1 MRTLF
6 GPRLGA
12 GFTRLWAASAVSNL
26 GDGVTMV
33 AGPLLLA
40 SVTADPALVAGGVFA
55 QQLPWLLFALISGA
69 WADRFD
75 RLRLIVTVDLVRALA
90 MGGLALAVATGQATV
105 PLIYLA
111 LFVLGLGETVADT
124 AAGALLP
131 SVVGPEHLER
141 ANARFGATFTVAN
154 QFAAKPLGAWLFGI
168 AAAVPFGL
176 DALTFVAA
184 AVLVASL
191 RPAVGPATPDPA
203 GPAASLRAD
212 IAEGLRWL
220 RGHRLLRSL
229 AVAMGLGNVAF
240 GAAFAVFVLYAR
252 DRLGLTELG
261 YGVLLT
267 TFAVGG
273 LTGAGVAT
281 RLARRF
287 GSAAVLRAGLL
298 VESLTHLV
306 LAVTRSPWLAGA
318 VLVVFGVHTM
328 VWGVITSA
336 LRQRLVPGR
345 LLGRVGSVCS
355 LLELGGAAVGSLIGG
370 LLART
375 WTVTTPFWLA
385 AAATAAIAVAAW
397 RPLALA
403 APGSRT

>member
-6 GPRLGA
+6 GPRLGV
-12 GFTRLWAASAVSNL
+12 GFHRLWAASAVSNL

-40 SVTADPALVAGGVFA
+40 SVTGDPALIAGGVFV
-55 QQLPWLLFALISGA
+55 QQLPWLLFALVSGV

-75 RLRLIVTVDLVRALA
+75 RCRLIVAVDLVRAAA
-90 MGGLALAVATGQATV
+90 MGGLAVAVATDQAAV

-111 LFVLGLGETVADT
+111 LFILGLGEAVADT

-131 SVVGPEHLER
+131 SVVAPEHLER

-154 QFAAKPLGAWLFGI
+154 QFAAKPLGAWLFGL
-168 AAAVPFGL
+168 AAAVPFGF
-176 DALTFVAA
+176 DALTFVVA
-184 AVLVASL
+184 AVLIASL
-191 RPAVGPATPDPA
+191 RPHGLPVGDPRPAR
-203 GPAASLRAD
+203 SLRAD

-220 RGHRLLRSL
+220 WGHRLLRSL
-229 AVAMGLGNVAF
+229 ALAMGLGNIAF
-240 GAAFAVFVLYAR
+240 CAAFAVFVLYAR
-252 DRLGLTELG
+252 DRLGLSAFG

-273 LTGAGVAT
+273 LTGATVAA

-287 GSAAVLRAGLL
+287 GSTAVLRAGLL
-298 VESLTHLV
+298 VEVLTHLT
-306 LAVTRSPWLAGA
+306 LAVTKSPWVAGA
-318 VLVVFGVHTM
+318 VLILFGVHTM
-328 VWGVITSA
+328 VWGVITSS
-336 LRQRLVPGR
+336 LRQRLVPSR
-345 LLGRVGSVCS
+345 LLGRVGSVYS

-375 WTVTTPFWLA
+375 WTITTPFWI
-385 AAATAAIAVAAW
+385 ATVAMAAIATAAW

-403 APGSRT
+403 TRPTP